1 MSDRWSSSR
10 SPASAAHDDFEAE
23 GAGCGQESG
32 QRCTVTKLQSAE
44 SGGRS
49 RHLPRDTCLRAPGAL
64 TGAADV
70 AAKMLQVHATDCAQ
84 YAQSVSSPDVH
95 QPHGDVTTV
104 PGMHWPITEQWRQLM
119 RTAMEREAISQ
130 SELARRVGCTS
141 SAINRIV
148 NGEVATSEHVEPIAR
163 VLRMPLPG
171 RIPIAVDDIDK
182 WLLEWRDV
190 FPRLTARQRQML
202 LELAR
207 ELMR

>member
-1 MSDRWSSSR
+1 
-10 SPASAAHDDFEAE
+10 
-23 GAGCGQESG
+23 
-32 QRCTVTKLQSAE
+32 
-44 SGGRS
+44 
-49 RHLPRDTCLRAPGAL
+49 
-64 TGAADV
+64 
-70 AAKMLQVHATDCAQ
+70 
-84 YAQSVSSPDVH
+84 
-95 QPHGDVTTV
+95 
-104 PGMHWPITEQWRQLM
+104 
-119 RTAMEREAISQ
+119 MEREAISQ